1 MSVWKHIPWKSS
13 LVFIVILLL
22 MNGLYYYHAKQIL
35 MNNEK
40 EKTML
45 LLNSIIANVEKAAAG
60 EAYVEQLIGEKLRTA
75 AMAVKTR
82 LDPDIANVTNEQL
95 AELKRWAGVD
105 EITLF
110 VPQGDDIVGAR
121 SSDPK
126 DLNISSKGWDTI
138 FIVFQ
143 QLLRLEQV
151 QVGMGQ
157 SLPNFWSGPIDTA
170 SSNPLDVNKWGYYY
184 DGTTNYI
191 INPYVHATS
200 FQQFQTSAGMTDA
213 IRRVTQDHPH
223 VVLEV
228 SVLRSGKLLGRKRHE
243 ANPTPSHWYSEREA
257 LYGQYRYRDAQEQYY
272 AEMAINDSRTVM
284 YSAESEGRHVMK
296 SFSPLV
302 MDSLKYNRQDSP
314 LLIEIAADYGEME
327 RLIQPSL
334 WRSMLF
340 MAACSAFVVAILIFV
355 LRLLRK
361 NKESALQDAQDVYVG
376 NIETLFQ
383 SIREQRHDFIN
394 HIQTIHAF
402 LSMKRYDDLHQYTQS
417 LVGEIRVVGEL
428 VNIKDPALIA
438 LMHAKIS
445 QADSL
450 HVQLEHDFKRMD
462 QLKLSP
468 IKATDVVKMLCNLID
483 NAFDATGELAPEAR
497 SVRVSGNITGRHLQF
512 RVSNTGPV
520 IPPELQHKIFE
531 RGYSSKDA
539 GTNSGLGLHIVKQLV
554 VRYKGT
560 IRMKSEDG
568 ITEFSIDIPLS

>member
-1 MSVWKHIPWKSS
+1 MSVWKHIPLKSS
-13 LVFIVILLL
+13 LVFMVILLL
-22 MNGLYYYHAKQIL
+22 MNGFYYYHARQIL

-40 EKTML
+40 EKTIL

-60 EAYVEQLIGEKLRTA
+60 ETYVEDLIGEKLRTA

-82 LDPDIANVTNEQL
+82 LDPDIAGVTNEQL
-95 AELKRWAGVD
+95 AELKQWVGVD

-110 VPQGDDIVGAR
+110 VPEGDDIVGVR

-126 DLNISSKGWDTI
+126 DINISSKGWDTI

-143 QLLRLEQV
+143 QLLRLEAV

-157 SLPNFWSGPIDTA
+157 SLLNFWSGPIDTA
-170 SSNPLDVNKWGYYY
+170 TSNPENINKWGYYY

-191 INPYVHATS
+191 INPYVHATR
-200 FQQFQTSAGMTDA
+200 FQQYQSAAGMKDA
-213 IRRVTQDHPH
+213 LQRIAQDHRQM
-223 VVLEV
+223 VLEV
-228 SVLRSGKLLGRKRHE
+228 SVMRSDKLLGRKRNEIHP
-243 ANPTPSHWYSEREA
+243 APSHWYSEREV
-257 LYGQYRYRDAQEQYY
+257 LFGSHSYRDAQEQYY
-272 AEMAINDSRTVM
+272 AEMAINENRTVL
-284 YSAESEGRHVMK
+284 YGTESQGKTVMK

-302 MDSLKYNRQDSP
+302 VDHLKYNSQDSP

-327 RLIQPSL
+327 NMVQPQL
-334 WRSMLF
+334 RRSMLF
-340 MAACSAFVVAILIFV
+340 MIVCSVLVIAIMAVI

-361 NKESALQDAQDVYVG
+361 NKESALQNAQEVYVG

-402 LSMKRYDDLHQYTQS
+402 LSMKRYDDLHQYTNT

-445 QADSL
+445 QAESL
-450 HVQLEHDFKRMD
+450 HIELEYDFQHME

-483 NAFDATGELAPEAR
+483 NAFDATGELAPESR
-497 SVRVSGNITGRHLQF
+497 KIKVTGNISNGQLHF
-512 RVSNTGPV
+512 SVSNTGPS
-520 IPPELQHKIFE
+520 IPSELQHKIFE
-531 RGYSSKDA
+531 SGYSSKDT

-554 VRYKGT
+554 SRYKGT

-568 ITEFSIDIPLS
+568 ITDFSIYIPLL